1 MLKSPERA
9 LGGLNRL
16 MFRIIYGDDRASAAK
31 AVESL
36 LGANYEVFEG
46 EDLTLGDLPSIF
58 RGLSLF
64 GAEKRRILLKNL
76 GENAAVLEK
85 VIDYADTEHIE
96 TEHEVVVWEGKI
108 DKRSVSYK
116 RLKAAGVEPKE
127 FTEKQAPEARMVFQV
142 FDTAWTDGVRAVK
155 MLEKIEEKQDPYM
168 FFGLLVTQAIKKFD
182 NRAGD
187 REKQLLKEL
196 SNLDIQM
203 KTTSVEPWL
212 LVKSFLLRVS
222 EF

>member
-85 VIDYADTEHIE
+85 VIDYADTEHD
-96 TEHEVVVWEGKI
+96 VVIWEGKI

-168 FFGLLVTQAIKKFD
+168 FFGLMVTQAMKKFEG
-182 NRAGD
+182 RQGRKEVAV
-187 REKQLLKEL
+187 LKEL
-196 SNLDIQM
+196 AKVDMEL
-203 KTTSVEPWL
+203 KTTSFEAWL
-212 LVKSFLLRVS
+212 IVKSFLVRLS
-222 EF
+222 SI